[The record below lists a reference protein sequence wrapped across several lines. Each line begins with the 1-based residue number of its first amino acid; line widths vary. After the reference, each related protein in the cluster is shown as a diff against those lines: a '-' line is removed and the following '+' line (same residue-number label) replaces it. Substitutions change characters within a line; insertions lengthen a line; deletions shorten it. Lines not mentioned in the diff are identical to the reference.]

1 MNLQANFP
9 AGVTE
14 ITVHGLHQ
22 WDYGRKLDITS
33 TGSLVSQTVVEVH
46 FACAGM
52 ESAVVRTCNVSLASV
67 TAAIPDACLEQS
79 SPIFAWV
86 FCPSETEGFTVLKIT
101 MPVEARTKPAA
112 MPTEPPENY
121 ANQYT
126 DLIAAV
132 NAAVANTYTK
142 AEIDAALGVY
152 ITDLYNLIGGG
163 D

>member
-14 ITVHGLHQ
+14 ITLHGLHQ

-33 TGSLVSQTVVEVH
+33 TILTPQAVVEVH
-46 FACAGM
+46 FATAGM

-67 TAAIPDACLEQS
+67 TAAIPDSCLEQS
-79 SPIFAWV
+79 APIFAWV

-112 MPTEPPENY
+112 GPTEPPETY
-121 ANQYT
+121 SNQYLE
-126 DLIAAV
+126 LIAA
-132 NAAVANTYTK
+132 ANNVVKGTYTK

-152 ITDLYNLIGGG
+152 ITDIYNLIGGG